1 MCWLRRG
8 GATRALV
15 SGAWTLPQGA
25 HTLALVHQCSVPKA
39 NRAREHH
46 GAVRP
51 SGESCNIRVVL
62 GTSGLAVGSEVRVLG
77 WSLTS

>member
-1 MCWLRRG
+1 MS
-8 GATRALV
+8 A
-15 SGAWTLPQGA
+15 AWTLPHVA
-25 HTLALVHQCSVPKA
+25 RTLAHIHQCSVPKA

-51 SGESCNIRVVL
+51 SGESQNIRVVL